1 MPDSPLEP
9 LTLPRD
15 LDGWHAFAAER
26 PRERLDRVAEI
37 DARLVAET
45 SSGARERLALWNE
58 AELAL
63 VEAAAPS
70 HLLSESH
77 PDAEVRDAA
86 EAQAQAVEAVQ
97 SRRLLDR
104 ELWGVFA
111 DLDARPGQYER
122 LEALTRRWATE
133 LRTPQLQSS
142 PSDIYVFCQYGMNR
156 SGLAAG
162 LLMRELGVEAS
173 EVLRRIRRA
182 RPGSLSNH
190 SFVRLIEEWQPG

>member
-1 MPDSPLEP
+1 MAPVENVPRASEV
-9 LTLPRD
+9 LT
-15 LDGWHAFAAER
+15 W
-26 PRERLDRVAEI
+26 
-37 DARLVAET
+37 
-45 SSGARERLALWNE
+45 SGAGRKMRIWMGGAHSHVGEVVTHRH
-58 AELAL
+58 
-63 VEAAAPS
+63 VEAAWVLDTAGDLAPPFEQRA
-70 HLLSESH
+70 L
-77 PDAEVRDAA
+77 
-86 EAQAQAVEAVQ
+86 
-97 SRRLLDR
+97 RLEKL
-104 ELWGVFA
+104 VFA